1 MNQNEL
7 NPQQPQTPQPY
18 YYQMPPPEDEI
29 DLFELFA
36 SLFAQWRLIIGI
48 TIIGAL
54 ISISIAL
61 ATPKI
66 YETRASVRA
75 ANTSQIAAINE
86 NGYTKLTAQQLFKR
100 YYDQVKSKQNLKNYL
115 IKTNALPLLVPGLN
129 KADIDKTAVAF
140 ADNFSV
146 TILEPEARKGEVVKF
161 PELFQ
166 VSLSTTV
173 EPEAVALLNR
183 YLQHVEGMILI
194 KIKEDGATEVKLKVN
209 RIQRD
214 IEVIRSNAKKLK
226 EFEFARVSE
235 AFNQAK
241 HLKIVTPTTIN
252 NLSQQHNSNA
262 ASTQITINQK
272 NDNLLFLMGTDYLGN
287 KKDILKKRVND
298 DPFISSLP
306 GKLNELERLKHI
318 SFEFGNAS
326 LHQIDR
332 AAAVDGIAEKP
343 NRKLIV
349 VLGTL
354 LSGMLALFIALI
366 VATIKKRALR
376 QES

>member
-1 MNQNEL
+1 L
-7 NPQQPQTPQPY
+7 
-18 YYQMPPPEDEI
+18 
-29 DLFELFA
+29 
-36 SLFAQWRLIIGI
+36 
-48 TIIGAL
+48 
-54 ISISIAL
+54 
-61 ATPKI
+61 
-66 YETRASVRA
+66 
-75 ANTSQIAAINE
+75 
-86 NGYTKLTAQQLFKR
+86 
-100 YYDQVKSKQNLKNYL
+100 
-115 IKTNALPLLVPGLN
+115 
-129 KADIDKTAVAF
+129 
-140 ADNFSV
+140 
-146 TILEPEARKGEVVKF
+146 
-161 PELFQ
+161 
-166 VSLSTTV
+166 
-173 EPEAVALLNR
+173 PEAVALLNR

-241 HLKIVTPTTIN
+241 HLKIVTPTTID
-252 NLSQQHNSNA
+252 NLSQQHSGNTT
-262 ASTQITINQK
+262 STQITINQK

-287 KKDILKKRVND
+287 KKDLLRKRVND

-326 LHQIDR
+326 LYQIDR
-332 AAAVDGIAEKP
+332 AAIVDGMAEKP